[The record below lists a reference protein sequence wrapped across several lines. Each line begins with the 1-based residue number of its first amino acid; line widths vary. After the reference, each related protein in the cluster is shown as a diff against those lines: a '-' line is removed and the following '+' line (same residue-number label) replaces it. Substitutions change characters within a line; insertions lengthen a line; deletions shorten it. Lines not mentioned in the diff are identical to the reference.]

1 MGGGGS
7 KSVEMV
13 KSENFKQSM
22 LTDESFSIFNFHSLS
37 GFGEAALVFGVLGLC
52 PRPYQGQ
59 MARSCKEGGHN
70 TQDSQ
75 DTRIGWTGQEGS
87 CEKCK
92 SISNYLSL

>member
-37 GFGEAALVFGVLGLC
+37 GFGEAALVFGVLGLAC
-52 PRPYQGQ
+52 VGYALAGIKDRWREV
-59 MARSCKEGGHN
+59 ARRAATTLKILK
-70 TQDSQ
+70 TPA
-75 DTRIGWTGQEGS
+75 
-87 CEKCK
+87 
-92 SISNYLSL
+92 

>member
-37 GFGEAALVFGVLGLC
+37 GFGEAALVFGVLGLAC
-52 PRPYQGQ
+52 VGYAL
-59 MARSCKEGGHN
+59 ARIKDRWGEVARRAA
-70 TQDSQ
+70 T
-75 DTRIGWTGQEGS
+75 TVKILKTPA
-87 CEKCK
+87 
-92 SISNYLSL
+92 

>member
-37 GFGEAALVFGVLGLC
+37 GFGELPWFSVCWGWPAWAMPSPVSRTDGERWQGG
-52 PRPYQGQ
+52 RPQQSRFSRHPHRMDGTGRELREMQEYQ
-59 MARSCKEGGHN
+59 
-70 TQDSQ
+70 
-75 DTRIGWTGQEGS
+75 
-87 CEKCK
+87 
-92 SISNYLSL
+92 